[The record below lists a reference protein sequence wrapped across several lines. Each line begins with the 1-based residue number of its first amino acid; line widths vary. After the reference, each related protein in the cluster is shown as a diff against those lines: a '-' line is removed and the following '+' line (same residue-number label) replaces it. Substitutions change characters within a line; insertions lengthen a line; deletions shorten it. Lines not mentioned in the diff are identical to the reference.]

1 MWGFRRPRS
10 TPAATRADRGDL
22 DLAGAFGRARARVV
36 ERLRSVNQTTE
47 RETLAAGRSLEEVVK
62 IGRDHIAR
70 LRDLLERKLGSDSA
84 ELTRA
89 VQAQATKAR
98 SDLDTVSNALERHR
112 SEVASAAAHAGQI
125 ASAANAIA
133 RLTSEARSLALNAR
147 IEAARSGDRARG
159 FAVIADQMKRLSEA
173 IAEANTTVNQL
184 SKTLGASLP
193 QLHEQSASLGAALTS
208 LGEDLRTG
216 IGGVEAQVQSL
227 RADVAAALADS
238 DHAIGQMV
246 AASHAALS
254 HLQFQ
259 DVCAQQLLSVDTWL
273 HEVHASAAGTDDEV
287 AAPTQVVV
295 GSVDESPAHAGVVQL
310 F

>member
-1 MWGFRRPRS
+1 
-10 TPAATRADRGDL
+10 
-22 DLAGAFGRARARVV
+22 
-36 ERLRSVNQTTE
+36 
-47 RETLAAGRSLEEVVK
+47 
-62 IGRDHIAR
+62 
-70 LRDLLERKLGSDSA
+70 
-84 ELTRA
+84 
-89 VQAQATKAR
+89 
-98 SDLDTVSNALERHR
+98 
-112 SEVASAAAHAGQI
+112 
-125 ASAANAIA
+125 
-133 RLTSEARSLALNAR
+133 
-147 IEAARSGDRARG
+147 
-159 FAVIADQMKRLSEA
+159 MKRLSEA